1 MTFNIPKY
9 VEKIID
15 ILEMQDYEAYI
26 VGGSIRDMF
35 LGKEPNDYDIATDAS
50 PDKIK
55 SVFSEFKTIDIGE
68 KFGTILISQEEGDI
82 EVTTFRKEGRYI
94 DGRRPEMVNFSSNI
108 EDDLSRRDFTINAMA
123 YNKSRGI
130 LDPYNGIRDLKRR
143 VIRTVGEPEERFNED
158 YLRIL
163 RAIRFGTQLKFTIDE
178 STFLAGKKHSTKIK
192 NISMERVSSEFFKI
206 LLSHTPSY
214 GIKLL

>member
-108 EDDLSRRDFTINAMA
+108 EDDLS
-123 YNKSRGI
+123 
-130 LDPYNGIRDLKRR
+130 
-143 VIRTVGEPEERFNED
+143 
-158 YLRIL
+158 
-163 RAIRFGTQLKFTIDE
+163 
-178 STFLAGKKHSTKIK
+178 
-192 NISMERVSSEFFKI
+192 
-206 LLSHTPSY
+206 
-214 GIKLL
+214 